1 MRKIQSG
8 ERVLDPEAKI
18 IQEDTFMDK
27 VAKVEAAL
35 RVGRFPLT
43 HADTNTLY
51 THLACGRY

>member
-18 IQEDTFMDK
+18 IQENTFMDK

-35 RVGRFPLT
+35 RVSRVPLG
-43 HADTNTLY
+43 
-51 THLACGRY
+51 CG